1 MAFGV
6 ARSRRREPDLGAL
19 GRSGYRIMNLKQ
31 QEIADRLGISRG
43 TLHRVLVGSPLVNK
57 KTRARVEEELKSL
70 NYIPNRAAR
79 SLKVGRSLT
88 LGILG
93 PARIR
98 MANNIKLDGIYRT
111 AEERGYSVIIS
122 YSDGSRDSD
131 ERGIKHLL
139 SHMVDGI
146 IVMGRGLCQPSDH
159 FKAYQDTGKPIV
171 SIYPVHDFECDC
183 VYLDTAAAFERMT
196 RYFIELGHKRIGL
209 AVFMPRTSRFVQTR
223 ERGYVKALEKAG
235 IPFDPGYLIYA
246 SPSIMGGE
254 EVPYVESLE
263 TADMDYAAGFWATR
277 EIMRRRPMPTALVCA
292 SDDTAIGALRA
303 AHIAGLRV
311 PEDLAIIGYD
321 NSTIA
326 RYTSPPL
333 TTVEQPN
340 YRMGQRA
347 VELLLDRI
355 EGRNTSEAYVREKIA
370 FRLVVRESC
379 GAYLQASDAAKP
391 NAVKKKH
398 VRAKA

>member
-1 MAFGV
+1 
-6 ARSRRREPDLGAL
+6 
-19 GRSGYRIMNLKQ
+19 MNLKQ

-57 KTRARVEEELKSL
+57 KTRERVEEELKSL

-79 SLKVGRSLT
+79 SLKVGRSMT

-98 MANNIKLDGIYRT
+98 MSNSLKLDGVYHT

-122 YSDGSRDSD
+122 YSDGSRESD

-159 FKAYQDTGKPIV
+159 FKAYQDAGKPIV
-171 SIYPVHDFECDC
+171 SIYPIHDVECDC
-183 VYLDTAAAFERMT
+183 VFLDTAAAFERMT
-196 RYFIELGHKRIGL
+196 RYFIEFGHKRIGL
-209 AVFMPRTSRFVQTR
+209 AVFMPRTSRFVLTR
-223 ERGYVKALEKAG
+223 EQGYVRALEKAG

-254 EVPYVESLE
+254 EVPYIESLE
-263 TADMDYAAGFWATR
+263 AADMDYAAGFWATR
-277 EIMRRRPMPTALVCA
+277 EIMRRRPRPTALVCA

-303 AHIAGLRV
+303 ANLAGLRV
-311 PEDLAIIGYD
+311 PEDLALIGYD
-321 NSTIA
+321 NSTIS

-347 VELLLDRI
+347 VEILLDRI
-355 EGRNTSEAYVREKIA
+355 EGRNTSEKCINEKIP

-379 GAYLQASDAAKP
+379 GAYLQSSGDVPESTAP
-391 NAVKKKH
+391 KKKRA
-398 VRAKA
+398 RAKAKSKG